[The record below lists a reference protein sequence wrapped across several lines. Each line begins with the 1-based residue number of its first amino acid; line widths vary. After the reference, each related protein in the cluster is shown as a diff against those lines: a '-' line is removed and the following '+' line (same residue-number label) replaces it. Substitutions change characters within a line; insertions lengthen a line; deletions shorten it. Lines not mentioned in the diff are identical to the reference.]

1 VNSLKKTD
9 KVIVADEGEVLD
21 VEIEEDLLAANRS
34 LAESNRKLLKQ
45 HGVKS
50 IDIRGSVGAGKTLL
64 IERIVERLKDK
75 YKISV
80 IAGDVTTTIDAD
92 RIQRYG
98 VNTVQVNTGKECHLD
113 AMLIKRALKKI
124 DLSKT
129 NLLIIENVGN
139 LICPADFPLGAE
151 LNVTVISVTEGD
163 SMVLKHPMIF
173 KDANVIVI
181 NKIDLSEVMGTDV
194 NKLIKDAQTV
204 NPKAKI
210 ILTSAKRL
218 DGLNELI
225 NALGL

>member
-1 VNSLKKTD
+1 MKKND
-9 KVIVADEGEVLD
+9 KLIVADEGEVLD

-34 LAESNRKLLKQ
+34 LAESNRKLLRQ

-64 IERIVERLKDK
+64 IERLVEKLKDK
-75 YKISV
+75 YNITV

-98 VNTVQVNTGKECHLD
+98 VNTIQVNTGKECHLD
-113 AMLIKRALKKI
+113 AMLIKRALRKI
-124 DLSKT
+124 DLAKT

-173 KDANVIVI
+173 KDAHVIVI
-181 NKIDLSEVMGTDV
+181 NKIDLAQIMGV
-194 NKLIKDAQTV
+194 NVEKLIRDAESV
-204 NPKAKI
+204 NSKAKI
-210 ILTSAKRL
+210 ILTSAKTGE
-218 DGLNELI
+218 GLNEFI
-225 NALGL
+225 TALGL